1 MSIDVNE
8 QAQGVGSLVIFKSSL
23 PDEMA
28 VAKLVP
34 EVAMSYRFRVSVP
47 YPFDADERAEHCKM
61 SRDGIVQSYEKA
73 VHGMYETLHTP
84 LRQIRLRPGNV

>member
-1 MSIDVNE
+1 
-8 QAQGVGSLVIFKSSL
+8 
-23 PDEMA
+23 
-28 VAKLVP
+28 
-34 EVAMSYRFRVSVP
+34 MSYRFRVSVP

-84 LRQIRLRPGNV
+84 LRQIRHRPGNV